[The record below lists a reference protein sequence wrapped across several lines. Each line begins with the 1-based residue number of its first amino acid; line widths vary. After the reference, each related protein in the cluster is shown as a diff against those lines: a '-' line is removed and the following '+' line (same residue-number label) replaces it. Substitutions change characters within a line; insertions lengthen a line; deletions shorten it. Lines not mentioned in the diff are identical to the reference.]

1 MAWRQREAQAQEM
14 EHHAMHQ
21 DEEVFLLFSGSHD
34 WFNTFNHPCE
44 AAKLASTAR
53 WSYVMATVA
62 GTSFSV
68 VLRLARRCATAFSE
82 AKHQMGAA
90 GTGKS
95 LICGFLHELS

>member
-1 MAWRQREAQAQEM
+1 MI
-14 EHHAMHQ
+14 
-21 DEEVFLLFSGSHD
+21 GS
-34 WFNTFNHPCE
+34 TRSTIPPCE

-62 GTSFSV
+62 GTFFSV
-68 VLRLARRCATAFSE
+68 VLRLDRRCATAFSE

-95 LICGFLHELS
+95 LICVFLHELSWLSVW